1 MIQYLVRKYL
11 DFINKVAYF
20 SASSM
25 SASSYYEEKR
35 LKQLE
40 YLKK

>member
-1 MIQYLVRKYL
+1 MVQYLVRKYL

-20 SASSM
+20 IASSM
-25 SASSYYEEKR
+25 SACNYYEEK
-35 LKQLE
+35 LPKQLE